1 MFEYQKFG
9 RFFAPVAG
17 KMEEF
22 AAEEFTALGA
32 ERVQAQFRGLSFHAN
47 HETLYKI
54 IYSTRLASR
63 VFAPLLTFA
72 CHSTKYLVATA
83 TKMDWE
89 QIMDLDSTF
98 AITCSVGKSNITHSH
113 YAALCLK
120 DGIADHF
127 MDKYGRR
134 PNVDVKNP
142 DVRLN
147 LHILE
152 NRAVISLDL
161 CGDALH
167 KRGYRTQALLA
178 PMQETLAA
186 AMVTLSGWDG
196 TTPLWDPMCGAG
208 TLLAEALMQYCNIPA
223 QYCRR
228 RFGFTQMPDFD
239 ADLWDKVK
247 ADVDGAIKEIPQGL
261 LRGTDLDPAAIEIA
275 QQNLANLP
283 YGDRVEFEAK
293 DFHDV
298 ESYEQGTIIMNPP
311 YGIRLETTE
320 IVRGL
325 YKEFGDFLK
334 KRCNGTVAWIFV
346 GDRSLRKAFGLKPSK
361 GTILV
366 NGSLEGE
373 LLKIESFKVTF
384 RRDEAK

>member
-22 AAEEFTALGA
+22 AAEEFTQFGA
-32 ERVQAQFRGLSFHAN
+32 ERVDPQYRGVSFHAD

-54 IYSTRLASR
+54 VYSTRLASR

-72 CHSTKYLVATA
+72 CHSTKYLISTA

-89 QIMDLDSTF
+89 QILDVDSTF
-98 AITCSVGKSNITHSH
+98 AITASVAKSNITHSH

-147 LHILE
+147 LHIFE
-152 NRAVISLDL
+152 DRAVISLDL

-186 AMVTLSGWDG
+186 AMVTLTKWDG
-196 TTPLWDPMCGAG
+196 ETTLWDPMCGAG
-208 TLLAEALMQYCNIPA
+208 TLLAEALMSYCHIPA
-223 QYCRR
+223 QYCRK
-228 RFGFTQMPDFD
+228 RFGFTTMPDFEPET
-239 ADLWDKVK
+239 WERVK
-247 ADVDGAIKEIPQGL
+247 AETDAAIREIPQGL
-261 LRGTDLDPAAIEIA
+261 LRGSDLDPAAIEIA
-275 QQNLANLP
+275 QRNLSHLP
-283 YGDRVEFEAK
+283 YGDRVEFVAR
-293 DFHDV
+293 DYNDV
-298 ESYEQGTIIMNPP
+298 ESYENATIIMNPP

-320 IVRGL
+320 IVREM
-325 YKEFGDFLK
+325 YKEFGNFLK

-346 GDRSLRKAFGLKPSK
+346 GDRSLRKAFGLKPSQ
-361 GTILV
+361 GTILA

-373 LLKIESFKVTF
+373 LLKIESFRMTF
-384 RRDEAK
+384 RRD